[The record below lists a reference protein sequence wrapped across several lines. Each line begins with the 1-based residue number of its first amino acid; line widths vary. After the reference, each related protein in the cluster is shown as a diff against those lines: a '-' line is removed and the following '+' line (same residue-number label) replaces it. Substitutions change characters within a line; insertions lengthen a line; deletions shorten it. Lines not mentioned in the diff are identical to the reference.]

1 MNKFLLAGVAAVGL
15 AIGAAS
21 ANAAP
26 LLQLNGGTP
35 FMTPPNGGDGI
46 TGNQIIPNTPGYVG
60 GQLVALSSVTL
71 TFTFLGFEASWLDN
85 FYVGGVQVFQNKTS
99 TVGATYE
106 VTVGPGAIDFGFLTN
121 VNLQDGFPQ
130 RFVSNLNPPPNVDE
144 DVDIWTGRCDKSG
157 ATTASEGE
165 SFCFSPDDGGAG
177 PNDNHDDLVV
187 SVSAVPAV
195 PEPGTLAVFGAALAG
210 LGLLRRRRSA

>member
-1 MNKFLLAGVAAVGL
+1 MNKFLVAGVMAAGL
-15 AIGAAS
+15 AFGAAS

-26 LLQLNGGTP
+26 LLQLNGGQA

-60 GQLVALSSVTL
+60 GQIVALTSVTL
-71 TFTFLGFEASWLDN
+71 TFTFVGYEASWLDN
-85 FYVGGVQVFQNKTS
+85 FYVGGVQVFQNKT
-99 TVGATYE
+99 TAVGTTYE

-121 VNLQDGFPQ
+121 VNLQDGLPQ
-130 RFVSNLNPPPNVDE
+130 TFVSNLNPPPVLDE
-144 DVDIWTGRCDKSG
+144 DVDIWAGACDKSN
-157 ATTASEGE
+157 AT
-165 SFCFSPDDGGAG
+165 SFEANEKICFSPDDGGAG

-195 PEPGTLAVFGAALAG
+195 PEPASIAVFGAALAG